1 MLMIKIISNNDNVII
16 IAKPSGSIAALLVNI
31 VIEPSVR
38 PCFLELEGQQGDGV
52 ATEGGRRGARRHASP
67 SLLPTRTLRK
77 FQKAADLF
85 VCFVL
90 LCVSVCGFVHMNA
103 GALRD
108 KNRVSNSPNLELAL
122 LASHLR

>member
-67 SLLPTRTLRK
+67 SLLPTR
-77 FQKAADLF
+77 KAADLF

-108 KNRVSNSPNLELAL
+108 KNRVSNSPNLAE
-122 LASHLR
+122 SPC